1 MSRTLLSI
9 GELSSGSW
17 HIHEEQYGEGP
28 AGEVNSGKV
37 HFGKV
42 HSAEP
47 LPAEGLS
54 HIYASAFAKDAPVY
68 SRLMFPAAA
77 YAYKALPG
85 AELLS
90 KPVMSSK
97 EDYYASFVQSL
108 HAADWVHIGREEY
121 LEKTDGICP
130 FCGQPLPTS
139 FEESLHRLFDDAFEA
154 QMSALRS
161 YEYAFKT
168 EMNRIYPVFSSWLR
182 NPFPEIAAD
191 GSAAVLIAELKA
203 RITEAVN
210 KIHEKTLRPGFTP
223 DPPDFDDL
231 LDKLQMLAD
240 RINRRIDQHNR
251 ITREQKSEQER
262 CRRMAW
268 QILAQQF
275 EPSLRAFMGIVR
287 TNDAKRAQIRQRQE
301 KMLSEKQRLEDMIRQ
316 QESRTQNSREAVDA
330 VNRIL
335 AAARYQGFSLRE
347 RPGTEGIYEIVRP
360 DGTLANSLSDG
371 EYNMLTF
378 LYFFQQAIRKG
389 GWDESPQ
396 GTALPRIL
404 ILDDPTSGLDQRGKK
419 IVASLIAQLSDQ
431 CRRGVPASPDGPVI
445 AQIFQFTHDLAYFRS
460 FMEIRKEARGDA
472 WIQLRKQ
479 DGVTRLEIKGDGR

>member
-90 KPVMSSK
+90 KPVMSST

-168 EMNRIYPVFSSWLR
+168 EMNRIRSRKLLR
-182 NPFPEIAAD
+182 T
-191 GSAAVLIAELKA
+191 AVL
-203 RITEAVN
+203 
-210 KIHEKTLRPGFTP
+210 P
-223 DPPDFDDL
+223 
-231 LDKLQMLAD
+231 
-240 RINRRIDQHNR
+240 
-251 ITREQKSEQER
+251 
-262 CRRMAW
+262 C
-268 QILAQQF
+268 
-275 EPSLRAFMGIVR
+275 
-287 TNDAKRAQIRQRQE
+287 
-301 KMLSEKQRLEDMIRQ
+301 
-316 QESRTQNSREAVDA
+316 
-330 VNRIL
+330 
-335 AAARYQGFSLRE
+335 
-347 RPGTEGIYEIVRP
+347 
-360 DGTLANSLSDG
+360 
-371 EYNMLTF
+371 
-378 LYFFQQAIRKG
+378 
-389 GWDESPQ
+389 
-396 GTALPRIL
+396 
-404 ILDDPTSGLDQRGKK
+404 
-419 IVASLIAQLSDQ
+419 
-431 CRRGVPASPDGPVI
+431 
-445 AQIFQFTHDLAYFRS
+445 
-460 FMEIRKEARGDA
+460 
-472 WIQLRKQ
+472 
-479 DGVTRLEIKGDGR
+479 

>member
-1 MSRTLLSI
+1 
-9 GELSSGSW
+9 
-17 HIHEEQYGEGP
+17 
-28 AGEVNSGKV
+28 
-37 HFGKV
+37 
-42 HSAEP
+42 
-47 LPAEGLS
+47 
-54 HIYASAFAKDAPVY
+54 
-68 SRLMFPAAA
+68 
-77 YAYKALPG
+77 
-85 AELLS
+85 
-90 KPVMSSK
+90 
-97 EDYYASFVQSL
+97 
-108 HAADWVHIGREEY
+108 
-121 LEKTDGICP
+121 
-130 FCGQPLPTS
+130 
-139 FEESLHRLFDDAFEA
+139 
-154 QMSALRS
+154 
-161 YEYAFKT
+161 
-168 EMNRIYPVFSSWLR
+168 
-182 NPFPEIAAD
+182 
-191 GSAAVLIAELKA
+191 
-203 RITEAVN
+203 
-210 KIHEKTLRPGFTP
+210 
-223 DPPDFDDL
+223 
-231 LDKLQMLAD
+231 
-240 RINRRIDQHNR
+240 
-251 ITREQKSEQER
+251 
-262 CRRMAW
+262 
-268 QILAQQF
+268 
-275 EPSLRAFMGIVR
+275 
-287 TNDAKRAQIRQRQE
+287 
-301 KMLSEKQRLEDMIRQ
+301 MLSEKQRLEDMIRQ